1 MIHTSKREMIG
12 EKMMNKNI
20 LIPLSMVVGLIGAAF
35 LISKPWVTIQH
46 AEPIM
51 VKGYAESEVS
61 ADQGSLTVRISE
73 KGEGNGEAYDK
84 AGESLD
90 TVRALV
96 NEVLGEE
103 VEMVE
108 LSSSL
113 SETKKLNEKGNRT
126 NEIEYVTATRSV
138 RVNSEKVE
146 DLDRLS
152 RKLYDLN
159 GKGIRLTLSGPDF
172 FVSHLDE
179 VKIDLMKRATKNGRD
194 RAEIMAKS
202 SGEKLGSL
210 VSARQGVIQITK
222 PNSTRTSSYGIY
234 DTETIEKVVKLVVTL
249 EFKIGG

>member
-1 MIHTSKREMIG
+1 M
-12 EKMMNKNI
+12 
-20 LIPLSMVVGLIGAAF
+20 
-35 LISKPWVTIQH
+35 
-46 AEPIM
+46 
-51 VKGYAESEVS
+51 
-61 ADQGSLTVRISE
+61 
-73 KGEGNGEAYDK
+73 
-84 AGESLD
+84 
-90 TVRALV
+90 RALV
-96 NEVLGEE
+96 DEVLGEDL
-103 VEMVE
+103 EMVE

-126 NEIEYVTATRSV
+126 NETEYVTATRSL
-138 RVNSEKVE
+138 RVNSAKVE

-159 GKGIRLTLSGPDF
+159 GEGIRLTLSGPDF
-172 FVSHLDE
+172 FVSNLDE